1 MGPAYPGPK
10 GSSWHPPAWPPAAL
24 AQNLAPSGT
33 REDNG
38 IIGKAWACG
47 SLGIGEE
54 RNGKG
59 GSEGLCLLSLLPHPH
74 AFARVLPRTVYR
86 DKLLLTIVSQDLAH
100 NVPSVC
106 LMSE

>member
-1 MGPAYPGPK
+1 MVL
-10 GSSWHPPAWPPAAL
+10 WEL
-24 AQNLAPSGT
+24 
-33 REDNG
+33 
-38 IIGKAWACG
+38 GKK
-47 SLGIGEE
+47 ET
-54 RNGKG
+54 GKEG
-59 GSEGLCLLSLLPHPH
+59 VKGLCLLSLLPHPH